1 MFQFKQTCL
10 NLDKVYLNLKL
21 LYIIILKSSYS
32 VYTKR
37 NTLYFIYFLVKL
49 LAWIVHNN

>member
-1 MFQFKQTCL
+1 MFQFEQKCL

-21 LYIIILKSSYS
+21 LYMIILKSSYS

-37 NTLYFIYFLVKL
+37 NTLYLFTFLSTF
-49 LAWIVHNN
+49 LAWIFHNN